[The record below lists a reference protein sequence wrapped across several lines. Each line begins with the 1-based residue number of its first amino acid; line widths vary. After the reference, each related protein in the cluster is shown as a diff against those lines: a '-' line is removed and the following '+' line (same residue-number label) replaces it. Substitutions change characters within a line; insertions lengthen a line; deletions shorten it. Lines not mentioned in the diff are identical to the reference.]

1 MSKIFMLDAEQV
13 AELERSS
20 RNEVV
25 EWLYEAVRLNPGI
38 PSEAL
43 VSAVN
48 QWLGNPDRDVEDG
61 SYAEA
66 DLAGLGEMEFVP
78 LGEDEDGDVINSAD
92 VDVNEDSENTESF
105 QEDVAV
111 EVLTEDED
119 WSVEVLD
126 LEDTVEFSA
135 VDLEEATADAENTD
149 DAVEPVELAVEEEVV
164 EEAPEVDED
173 ERILVPMDEDFVV
186 EVAPNDT
193 ELALQEASD
202 EVLKES
208 ISEAAQQRLNIRSIL
223 KDASALDRSS
233 R

>member
-43 VSAVN
+43 VDAVN
-48 QWLGNPDRDVEDG
+48 QWLGNPDREVEEG

-66 DLAGLGEMEFVP
+66 DLAGLGDIEFVP
-78 LGEDEDGDVINSAD
+78 LGEDEEGDALNPAD
-92 VDVNEDSENTESF
+92 VDVNEASEESNAD
-105 QEDVAV
+105 QEDAAI
-111 EVLTEDED
+111 EVLTEEEGWD
-119 WSVEVLD
+119 VEVPD
-126 LEDTVEFSA
+126 LEDTVEFSPL
-135 VDLEEATADAENTD
+135 DLEEVADVEV
-149 DAVEPVELAVEEEVV
+149 VEPVEVAAEEESVEEI
-164 EEAPEVDED
+164 DED

-186 EVAPNDT
+186 EVAPNDS
-193 ELALQEASD
+193 ELALQEAAD
-202 EVLKES
+202 DVLQES

>member
-43 VSAVN
+43 VGAVN
-48 QWLGNPDRDVEDG
+48 QWLGNPDREFEDG

-66 DLAGLGEMEFVP
+66 DVAGLGEMEFVP
-78 LGEDEDGDVINSAD
+78 LGDDEDGDVINPAD
-92 VDVNEDSENTESF
+92 VDVNEASEDAEPF
-105 QEDVAV
+105 QEDAAV
-111 EVLTEDED
+111 EVLAEDED

-149 DAVEPVELAVEEEVV
+149 DDTVEPVELAVEETV
-164 EEAPEVDED
+164 EESPEIDED
-173 ERILVPMDEDFVV
+173 ERILVPMDEDYVV

-193 ELALQEASD
+193 ELALQEAAD
-202 EVLKES
+202 EVLQES